1 MVLNIK
7 KTKQMN
13 KKLFF
18 PIIILLAFSFSA
30 CKKDRIEK
38 SMNEYEDLND
48 YLNLKKQQEQTF
60 VIDSNGTG
68 PIIGNQGTKIWIYKE
83 CLQTMDGNDIS
94 WPYIVKLVELYT
106 PSDMIYWQ
114 MPSVS
119 TNGILQTEGEVRLR
133 AFKDNNELKLKPLP
147 CKCIVEMPSDAPKD
161 YMSVYYGFE
170 TNSRPNWTKNL
181 AQFGITQP
189 TSEWFT
195 PTDTSH
201 IGEIGKLGW
210 IGCDSLVGSNLG
222 ATVNFV
228 STTDYLDN
236 VGIFIYFPNTK
247 TVMQVYDQISS
258 PIPIG
263 SNVKIICIAQKSNGS
278 LYHYYSTATIN
289 GNIEIIVEMEEI
301 SDQALTSL
309 LNLL

>member
-1 MVLNIK
+1 
-7 KTKQMN
+7 MN

-38 SMNEYEDLND
+38 SMNEFEDLND
-48 YLNLKKQQEQTF
+48 YMNLKKQEEQTF
-60 VIDSNGTG
+60 LIDSNGTG
-68 PIIGNQGTKIWIYKE
+68 PIIGNQGTKIWISKE
-83 CLQTMDGNDIS
+83 CLQTMDGNEIS

-106 PSDMIYWQ
+106 PADMIYWQ

-147 CKCIVEMPSDAPKD
+147 CKCIVEMPSNEPKNF
-161 YMSVYYGFE
+161 MSVYYGFE
-170 TNSRPNWTKNL
+170 TNNRPNWTKSL
-181 AQFGITQP
+181 AQLGINPP
-189 TSEWFT
+189 TAEWFA
-195 PTDTSH
+195 PTDTGH

-210 IGCDSLVGSNLG
+210 IACDTLVGSNSG

-247 TVMQVYDQISS
+247 TIMQVYDQASS
-258 PIPIG
+258 PIPNG
-263 SNVKIICIAQKSNGS
+263 SSVKIICFAQKSDGS
-278 LYHYYSTATIN
+278 LYHFYSTAIIN
-289 GNIEIIVEMEEI
+289 GNMEIMVEMQEI
-301 SDQALTSL
+301 SDPALTSL